1 MVHHL
6 DLVANLFSHP
16 FILGFLGGLLGLCA
30 EFLANEAKARR
41 LIYWLGVLV
50 RLLLAAG
57 MANGFQTDDGFF
69 AWLAPPI
76 VGTAIFLLFGYHSLF
91 MHLSK
96 KIALRL
102 HRLFE

>member
-1 MVHHL
+1 MVHDL

-16 FILGFLGGLLGLCA
+16 FILGFLGGLLGLFA
-30 EFLANEAKARR
+30 EFLANEAKAKS

-69 AWLAPPI
+69 SWLAPPI
-76 VGTAIFLLFGYHSLF
+76 VGIAIFLLFGYHSLF